1 VSTFQFLLFLV
12 SAIIFYLFFKQ
23 LFSNSYPKR
32 GIDFDAKNENEQI
45 GGVSEMNKTF
55 SQPKPQLSRVEQL
68 IVMAEESI
76 AKEDYI
82 EADKALSSALILES
96 DNQELLLRQG
106 YVLIQLERFKEAK
119 ELYLELIKLNPLEDM
134 AYVSLANVLH
144 KLGED
149 DDSIKY
155 HLKAIELDKS
165 YAPHYYNYGNTLYEI
180 GKKEEALKAY
190 SQALK
195 LDPSLEMA
203 KKMVEELS

>member
-1 VSTFQFLLFLV
+1 MSTFQFLLFLV

-32 GIDFDAKNENEQI
+32 GIDFEAKNENEQI

-55 SQPKPQLSRVEQL
+55 SQPKLRLSRVEQL
-68 IVMAEESI
+68 LVMAEESI
-76 AKEDYI
+76 EKEDYI

-106 YVLIQLERFKEAK
+106 YVLIQLERFAEAK
-119 ELYLELIKLNPLEDM
+119 ELYMELIKLNAVEDM

-149 DDSIKY
+149 EDSIKY

-165 YAPHYYNYGNTLYEI
+165 YAPHHYNYGNTLYEI
-180 GKKEEALKAY
+180 GKKEDALKAY
-190 SQALK
+190 NQALK

>member
-1 VSTFQFLLFLV
+1 MSTFQFLLFLV

-32 GIDFDAKNENEQI
+32 GIDFDAKNENEHI